1 MKSSENFK
9 EGLKG
14 TTLLGGVQ
22 IYRILISVIRSK
34 ALAIFLGP
42 AGVGV
47 LGLLNS
53 TVDFI
58 YGLTNLGLGT
68 SAIRDISQAKSEGDL
83 GRLSFVS
90 SVFKKLVW
98 LTGMIGA
105 AICLLL
111 SPLWSFVSFKNYDYT
126 LPIMMLSLAVLA
138 KVMSE
143 GQNSLMQGTHN
154 MRLMAKS
161 NVWGNTIGLALT
173 VPLYYFFGITA
184 VAPAILLTYLT
195 SLGVSWYYSHK
206 IELIKINVALKDAL
220 KEGRNM
226 VKFGALI
233 ALSGLLTVGVS
244 YLVRIFVGY
253 QGGLA
258 EVGLY
263 TAGFSVVTTYVGMVF
278 TGMGT
283 EYFPRLAAKINDNVS
298 FYQAINEQMQ
308 ISILLIAPLI
318 CSFIIFSR
326 VGILILYS
334 EEFLGIESMLYFA
347 ILAIL
352 FKAPSWCCSYAILSK
367 GDSKIFFWTEF
378 ASLVVMLLSNII
390 LYKLLGL
397 CGLGIAYI
405 ALYVYYFLQEWIVC
419 KNRYGFKIS
428 RDVINT
434 YLPHFAFSILCLIVV
449 LIFRG
454 AERYIIGIVLIILD
468 GFVSYK
474 SLNNKIDVKNMIKSK
489 IR

>member
-14 TTLLGGVQ
+14 TALLGGVQ

-34 ALAIFLGP
+34 ALAVFLGP

-47 LGLLNS
+47 LGLLSS

-83 GRLSFVS
+83 RRLSFVS

-98 LTGMIGA
+98 LTGMTGV

-111 SPLWSFVSFKNYDYT
+111 SPFWSLISFKNYDYT
-126 LPIMMLSLAVLA
+126 FSIMLLSLAVLA

-154 MRLMAKS
+154 MKLMAKS
-161 NVWGNTIGLALT
+161 NVWGNTIGLIIT
-173 VPLYYFFGITA
+173 VPLYYFYGVAA
-184 VAPAILLTYLT
+184 VAPAIILTYLT

-206 IELIKINVALKDAL
+206 IELAHISVSIKDAL

-233 ALSGLLTVGVS
+233 ALSGLLSVGVS

-258 EVGLY
+258 EVGL
-263 TAGFSVVTTYVGMVF
+263 
-278 TGMGT
+278 
-283 EYFPRLAAKINDNVS
+283 
-298 FYQAINEQMQ
+298 
-308 ISILLIAPLI
+308 
-318 CSFIIFSR
+318 
-326 VGILILYS
+326 
-334 EEFLGIESMLYFA
+334 
-347 ILAIL
+347 
-352 FKAPSWCCSYAILSK
+352 
-367 GDSKIFFWTEF
+367 
-378 ASLVVMLLSNII
+378 
-390 LYKLLGL
+390 
-397 CGLGIAYI
+397 
-405 ALYVYYFLQEWIVC
+405 
-419 KNRYGFKIS
+419 
-428 RDVINT
+428 
-434 YLPHFAFSILCLIVV
+434 
-449 LIFRG
+449 
-454 AERYIIGIVLIILD
+454 
-468 GFVSYK
+468 
-474 SLNNKIDVKNMIKSK
+474 
-489 IR
+489 